1 MNRTIKRTM
10 KFLKKLTCLIWV
22 IFPLSGNAHHAFNAE
37 FDREMPVE
45 FEGTVTQVQWSN
57 PHARV
62 YVDVVGEDGQVV
74 NWNLELASPNMY
86 MRQGWKKNTLQIGD
100 KVAVTGWRAR
110 NDPHVGNVGT
120 IKTEEGMEL
129 FSGRAR
135 GN

>member
-1 MNRTIKRTM
+1 MNRTIK
-10 KFLKKLTCLIWV
+10 FLTKLTCWILVLI
-22 IFPLSGNAHHAFNAE
+22 PLSGNAHHAFNAE
-37 FDREMPVE
+37 FDREMPIE
-45 FEGTVTQVQWSN
+45 FDGTVTQVQWSN

-62 YVDVVGEDGQVV
+62 YVDVMGDDGQVD
-74 NWNLELASPNMY
+74 NWNLELSSPNMY

-100 KVAVTGWRAR
+100 KVTVTGWRAR

-120 IKTEEGMEL
+120 IKKEDGMEL